1 MNKNNGAAINNVQID
16 AAQPLKTITSLNA
29 DAGGS
34 KQYSLPRSCHEIRV
48 ANPIAVSENYYID
61 PDGAGVGDDP
71 VQVFCDMT
79 TGNTNEQIYTSKWWI
94 CLHKM
99 KSKFSP

>member
-29 DAGGS
+29 DGDIS
-34 KQYSLPRSCHEIRV
+34 KQYSLPRSCHEILV

-61 PDGAGVGDDP
+61 PDGASVGDPP
-71 VQVFCDMT
+71 VQVYCNMT
-79 TGNTNEQIYTSKWWI
+79 TGYKRPSCYFK
-94 CLHKM
+94 
-99 KSKFSP
+99 